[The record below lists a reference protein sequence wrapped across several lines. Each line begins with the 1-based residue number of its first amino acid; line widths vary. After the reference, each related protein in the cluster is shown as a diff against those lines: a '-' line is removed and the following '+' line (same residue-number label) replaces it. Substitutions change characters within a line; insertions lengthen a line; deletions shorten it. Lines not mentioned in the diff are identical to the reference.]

1 MDATWRFLPVLAI
14 NLLPK
19 ADLCLGIELHQH
31 MATNA
36 LRAHPGNPYMHF
48 EQQEFLVRHGI
59 RDLIFDAG
67 IG

>member
-1 MDATWRFLPVLAI
+1 
-14 NLLPK
+14 
-19 ADLCLGIELHQH
+19 
-31 MATNA
+31 
-36 LRAHPGNPYMHF
+36 MHF